1 MSDMLKAPTPKKKSF
16 ITRLD
21 VLILL
26 IIFAL
31 FLTAG
36 VVVKYVFQKD
46 YFVTVELLAT
56 GGEWW
61 WGVPPPYYWNSQT
74 INPGAKELDISQ
86 KPLVEV
92 LDVEKYGHDDRKFMW
107 VKARIKITKNTRTG
121 AMYFKQFPLNI
132 GETITIKPNNT
143 MIIGNVVGIEGVK
156 SYWNESE
163 RVVHA
168 RLRLQ
173 MPWVADT
180 IQVGDVMKDNKG
192 VVIAEILDKKVE
204 GAEIVTT
211 NYQGE
216 PLYKHD
222 PLQKD
227 ISLTIKMRVLKDGN
241 FDYFNFNQ
249 NIQTDQRVKIQFQ
262 KITIEPTVLS
272 VE

>member
-1 MSDMLKAPTPKKKSF
+1 MQRREIEKKPRF

-21 VLILL
+21 VFILL
-26 IIFAL
+26 AVLGL

-36 VVVKYVFQKD
+36 IVVKYVFQKE

-74 INPGAKELDISQ
+74 INPGAKELDVSR

-107 VKARIKITKNTRTG
+107 VKARVKITKNTRTG

-132 GETITIKPNNT
+132 GETITIKPNST
-143 MIIGNVVGIEGVK
+143 MIVGNVVGIEGVK

-163 RVVHA
+163 RIIHA

-173 MPWVADT
+173 MPWVADAIT
-180 IQVGDVMKDNKG
+180 VGDVMKNNKG
-192 VVIAEILDKKVE
+192 VTIAEIVDKKVE
-204 GAEIVTT
+204 NAEIITT
-211 NYQGE
+211 DWRGE
-216 PLYKHD
+216 PLHKRD

-227 ISLTIKMRVLKDGN
+227 ITLAIKMRVLKDGN
-241 FDYFNFNQ
+241 FEYFNFNQ

-262 KITIEPTVLS
+262 NITIEPTVLT

>member
-1 MSDMLKAPTPKKKSF
+1 MSHMQRQEIEKKPRF

-26 IIFAL
+26 IVLGL

-36 VVVKYVFQKD
+36 VVVKYVFQKE
-46 YFVTVELLAT
+46 YFVTIELLAT

-74 INPGAKELDISQ
+74 INPGAKELDVSR

-107 VKARIKITKNTRTG
+107 VKARVKITKNTRTG

-132 GETITIKPNNT
+132 GETITIKPSST
-143 MIIGNVVGIEGVK
+143 MIIGNVVGIEGIK
-156 SYWNESE
+156 TYWNESD
-163 RVVHA
+163 RTIRA

-173 MPWVADT
+173 MPWVADA
-180 IQVGDVMKDNKG
+180 IVVGDVMKNNKG
-192 VVIAEILDKKVE
+192 VTIAEIVDKKVE
-204 GAEIVTT
+204 NAEIITT
-211 NYQGE
+211 DWRGE
-216 PLYKHD
+216 PLYKRD

-227 ISLTIKMRVLKDGN
+227 ITLTIKMRVLKDGN
-241 FDYFNFNQ
+241 FEYFNFNQ

-262 KITIEPTVLS
+262 NITIEPTVLT

>member
-1 MSDMLKAPTPKKKSF
+1 MSNQVIHKKSRF

-21 VLILL
+21 ILILL
-26 IIFAL
+26 VVLGL

-74 INPGAKELDISQ
+74 IKPGAKELDVSRQ
-86 KPLVEV
+86 PLVDV
-92 LDVEKYGHDDRKFMW
+92 LDVEQYGHDDRKFMW

-156 SYWNESE
+156 TYWNESDL
-163 RVVHA
+163 VVHA
-168 RLRLQ
+168 KLRLQ
-173 MPWVADT
+173 MPWVADA
-180 IQVGDVMKDNKG
+180 IKVGDVMKDNKG

-204 GAEIVTT
+204 NAEIVTT

-216 PLYKHD
+216 PLYKRD

-227 ISLTIKMRVLKDGN
+227 IALTIKMRVLKDGN
-241 FDYFNFNQ
+241 FSYFNFNQ
-249 NIQTDQRVKIQFQ
+249 NVQTDQRVKIQFQ
-262 KITIEPTVLS
+262 NITIEPSVLTV
-272 VE
+272 EQ